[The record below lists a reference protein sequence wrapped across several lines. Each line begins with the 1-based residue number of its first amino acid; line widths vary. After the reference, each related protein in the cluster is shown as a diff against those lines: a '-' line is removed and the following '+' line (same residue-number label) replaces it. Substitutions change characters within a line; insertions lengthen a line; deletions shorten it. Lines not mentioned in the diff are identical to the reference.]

1 MTFRTLLLGV
11 GFGCFL
17 AGAGAESA
25 RAETAPDTET
35 PAAMAVT
42 GECPSAG
49 AIWSDVKAIV
59 PSHDLGRV
67 TSARIEVSDLGAT
80 YHVRI
85 VSDDGERQRT
95 FRDPEHDCD
104 HRARFAAVFIVVTL
118 LPPDVLL
125 EAPPAVAP
133 TPSAPPPAVL
143 PPVIVVVPPAPA
155 MPPRKRLR
163 IEASALF
170 DAAPAV
176 AGADAAATTLGGEL
190 RLFLRPGRLAAM
202 AGLGFEPRASF
213 TFGNIVVDELRIPFD
228 LGAAFV
234 HAWSHLALVGQ
245 AGMAAAMVRISGNN
259 TASPGSGTRLDL
271 GGRIAV
277 SVRFGSSS
285 STVVPVAGI
294 HALVFPKPYEAT
306 ATPEGNIGQLP
317 AFWVGL
323 TAGVS
328 FAP

>member
-1 MTFRTLLLGV
+1 
-11 GFGCFL
+11 
-17 AGAGAESA
+17 
-25 RAETAPDTET
+25 
-35 PAAMAVT
+35 MAVS
-42 GECPSAG
+42 GDCPSAG

-59 PSHDLGRV
+59 PTHDLGRV
-67 TSARIEVSDLGAT
+67 TAAPIEVSDLGAT
-80 YHVRI
+80 YHIRI

-133 TPSAPPPAVL
+133 TPNTPPTAAL
-143 PPVIVVVPPAPA
+143 PPVIVAVPPTPSVPA
-155 MPPRKRLR
+155 RKRLR
-163 IEASALF
+163 IEAAALL

-176 AGADAAATTLGGEL
+176 GAGAEATTFGGEL
-190 RLFLRPGRLAAM
+190 RLFFGAKRLAVM
-202 AGLGFEPRASF
+202 AGMGFQPRASF
-213 TFGNIVVDELRIPFD
+213 TFGAIGVDELRIPFD

-234 HAWSHLALVGQ
+234 RAWSHLSLVAE
-245 AGMAAAMVRISGNN
+245 AGLAGAVVRISGSN
-259 TASPGSGTRLDL
+259 TASPDSGTRIDL

-277 SVRFGSSS
+277 AARFGSSS
-285 STVVPVAGI
+285 SALVPVLGI

-317 AFWVGL
+317 AFWLGL
-323 TAGVS
+323 TAGIS